1 MSQTVIAARHRGR
14 EYRLSAWFRD
24 TGDNLVLF
32 VHGLGCS
39 KESWRRAWSSPAL
52 YGCSLLAI
60 DLPGFGASPRPPDFS
75 YDLEDQAGLL
85 AGVIDA
91 HASRRVCVVAHSMGG
106 TVATLLPDAASRRV
120 DSLVLV
126 EGRLL
131 ASSCGIAS
139 EAIVVGA
146 ATALEGLIVMAW
158 QMMLGRPVSIDLID
172 VVIRAV
178 ATAIATF
185 AALSALRRWE
195 QRASRKSRG
204 GRR

>member
-1 MSQTVIAARHRGR
+1 MSVLLSLAALLALGVVQIFLPQVWSGFGVVDWLLIYIVVQALRSPFRKSILLGAGGGLIQDGLAGGILGLHAFAKTSVAALIAAFGGFMVVRG
-14 EYRLSAWFRD
+14 
-24 TGDNLVLF
+24 
-32 VHGLGCS
+32 
-39 KESWRRAWSSPAL
+39 P
-52 YGCSLLAI
+52 
-60 DLPGFGASPRPPDFS
+60 LP
-75 YDLEDQAGLL
+75 
-85 AGVIDA
+85 
-91 HASRRVCVVAHSMGG
+91 
-106 TVATLLPDAASRRV
+106 
-120 DSLVLV
+120 
-126 EGRLL
+126 
-131 ASSCGIAS
+131 